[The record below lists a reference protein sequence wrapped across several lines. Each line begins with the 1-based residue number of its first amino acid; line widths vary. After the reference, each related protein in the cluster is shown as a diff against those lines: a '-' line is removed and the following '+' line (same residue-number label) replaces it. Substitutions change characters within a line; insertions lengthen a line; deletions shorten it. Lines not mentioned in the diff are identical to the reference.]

1 MNKKESFWTCIIS
14 CNLSILEHKRKI
26 IEYKGSGSG
35 SLTEQNQMVHIEK
48 DIELQDGHGH
58 VSVKVSKVQ
67 TPSQSTITQK
77 ETVVETERKT
87 SDGEVF
93 R

>member
-1 MNKKESFWTCIIS
+1 
-14 CNLSILEHKRKI
+14 
-26 IEYKGSGSG
+26 
-35 SLTEQNQMVHIEK
+35 MVHIEK
-48 DIELQDGHGH
+48 DIELQDGHGR

-67 TPSQSTITQK
+67 TPSQSTITHK

>member
-1 MNKKESFWTCIIS
+1 MFSKLQFTFF
-14 CNLSILEHKRKI
+14 LEHKRKI

-35 SLTEQNQMVHIEK
+35 SLTEQNQVVHIEK

-67 TPSQSTITQK
+67 TPSHSTITQK